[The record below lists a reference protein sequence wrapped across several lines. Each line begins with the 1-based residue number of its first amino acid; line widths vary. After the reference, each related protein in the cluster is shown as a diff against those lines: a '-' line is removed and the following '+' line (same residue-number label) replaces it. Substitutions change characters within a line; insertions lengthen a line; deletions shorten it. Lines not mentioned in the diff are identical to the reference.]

1 MLLASY
7 VDDDDG
13 WLVPL
18 WTEDEPA
25 SSLSA
30 SVKMTQNRN
39 YCNCYVQTLENF
51 GFPQNLL
58 SKNCHHTVWHK
69 ASSQTT

>member
-13 WLVPL
+13 AVPL
-18 WTEDEPA
+18 WTEDDPA

-30 SVKMTQNRN
+30 SAKMIQNRN
-39 YCNCYVQTLENF
+39 YWNYYV
-51 GFPQNLL
+51 
-58 SKNCHHTVWHK
+58 
-69 ASSQTT
+69 